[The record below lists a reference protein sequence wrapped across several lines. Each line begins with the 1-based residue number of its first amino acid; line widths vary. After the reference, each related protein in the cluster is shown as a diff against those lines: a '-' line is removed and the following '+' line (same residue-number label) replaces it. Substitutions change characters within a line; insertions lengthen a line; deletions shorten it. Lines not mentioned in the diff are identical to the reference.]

1 MGADNVD
8 NKKEKNKVKDSFA
21 VVKRSSDPYNDFR
34 TSMVEMIVE
43 SQMFATHPFT
53 GAGFHKHH
61 PKRDGDEEEQ
71 DDDEIEETPG
81 EFRKR
86 VATELL
92 DKMRAIARKEK
103 EDRDG
108 DEEEARDSLV
118 TKILQ

>member
-1 MGADNVD
+1 MKPRLFSSRNLSS
-8 NKKEKNKVKDSFA
+8 DSF
-21 VVKRSSDPYNDFR
+21 
-34 TSMVEMIVE
+34 E
-43 SQMFATHPFT
+43 SFT
-53 GAGFHKHH
+53 GRHH
-61 PKRDGDEEEQ
+61 HRDGDEEEQ